1 MRVPFALLA
10 SRSVGRVLLGAAL
23 VGALSTVSACG
34 DDPKPGK
41 STGTDNS
48 SGGDE
53 DDDDDNL
60 GGDEDDTLADE
71 GEAAPRADAGG
82 AKMDASVKDAGPKPA
97 ADAGAG
103 AKDGGAEDAGGGSS
117 TTDAGGIDAGAKPDP
132 EVVDAGGPV
141 ADATTPPV
149 DAAPPADASAPDA
162 GSAAPVTEDVCRVLG
177 NEVAVLGDS
186 YIDLSGDFTTL
197 LQQHARRAG
206 ALGANDTYI
215 DVALSGASMAPP
227 KTGEPLVPT
236 IPTQFPDAVAEAKRR
251 GSKGIKVVIMTGG
264 GNDVLIN
271 ERSCLEKDSVAD
283 AAKDPVCSGTVDA
296 VLSEAQKLFDEAVEE
311 GVKATVYFFYPHLPA
326 LSPLGPLL
334 KGGKP
339 NNMLDYALPRAREFC
354 EKQTKAPCYFVDMV
368 PAFDDPRNPGQ
379 PRSGLIS
386 VDGIHPTLEGS
397 RILAAEVWKV
407 MQAKCV
413 GSK

>member
-1 MRVPFALLA
+1 MRVPFAPLA
-10 SRSVGRVLLGAAL
+10 ARSTSRVLLGVAFAG
-23 VGALSTVSACG
+23 VLSTAPACG
-34 DDPKPGK
+34 DEAPAK
-41 STGTDNS
+41 SRGTNNSNEDDNN
-48 SGGDE
+48 GGDE
-53 DDDDDNL
+53 DDVTDD
-60 GGDEDDTLADE
+60 ESDDVAS
-71 GEAAPRADAGG
+71 ADAGG
-82 AKMDASVKDAGPKPA
+82 AKMDASVKDAGPKPV
-97 ADAGAG
+97 ADGG
-103 AKDGGAEDAGGGSS
+103 AKDGGAKDAGGSAS
-117 TTDAGGIDAGAKPDP
+117 DAGGIDAAVKADAA
-132 EVVDAGGPV
+132 VVDAGGAV
-141 ADATTPPV
+141 VDATTPVV
-149 DAAPPADASAPDA
+149 DAALPADAGAADAGAPDA
-162 GSAAPVTEDVCRVLG
+162 GPSAPVTEDVCHVLG

-197 LQQHARRAG
+197 LQNHARSAG
-206 ALGANDTYI
+206 ALAANDTYV
-215 DVALSGASMAPP
+215 DFAVSGASMAPP

-236 IPTQFPDAVAEAKRR
+236 IPTQFPDAVAEAKKR

-271 ERSCLEKDSVAD
+271 ERSCLEKTSVAD

-296 VLSEAQKLFDEAVEE
+296 VLTEAQKLFDAAVEE

-326 LSPLGPLL
+326 LSPLGSLV
-334 KGGKP
+334 KGSRP
-339 NNMLDYALPRAREFC
+339 NNMLDYSLPRARELC

-397 RILAAEVWKV
+397 KILAAEVWKV

>member
-1 MRVPFALLA
+1 MRVPFVFRAARRA
-10 SRSVGRVLLGAAL
+10 SRVVLGVAL
-23 VGALSTVSACG
+23 AGALSTAAACG

-41 STGTDNS
+41 SRGTDNS
-48 SGGDE
+48 NGDE
-53 DDDDDNL
+53 DDVT
-60 GGDEDDTLADE
+60 DDTTDDE
-71 GEAAPRADAGG
+71 RDDVAGDAGG
-82 AKMDASVKDAGPKPA
+82 GKMDAGTKDAGTKDAGAKPA
-97 ADAGAG
+97 ADAGA
-103 AKDGGAEDAGGGSS
+103 KDGGAKDAGGGSAV
-117 TTDAGGIDAGAKPDP
+117 DAGGIDAAVKSDAS
-132 EVVDAGGPV
+132 VVDAGATA
-141 ADATTPPV
+141 ADAATPV
-149 DAAPPADASAPDA
+149 GDAAPAADAATKDA
-162 GSAAPVTEDVCRVLG
+162 GPSPTQDVCHVLG

-197 LQQHARRAG
+197 LQEHARSAG
-206 ALGANDTYI
+206 ALGANDTYV
-215 DVALSGASMAPP
+215 DFAVSGASMAPP

-236 IPTQFPDAVAEAKRR
+236 IPTQFPDAVAEAKKR

-271 ERSCLEKDSVAD
+271 ERSCLEKNSVAD

-296 VLSEAQKLFDEAVEE
+296 VVGEAQKLFDTAVDE

-326 LSPLGPLL
+326 LSPLGSLV
-334 KGGKP
+334 KGSKP
-339 NNMLDYALPRAREFC
+339 NNMLDYSLPRARELC

-397 RILAAEVWKV
+397 KILAAEVWKV

-413 GSK
+413 AAK